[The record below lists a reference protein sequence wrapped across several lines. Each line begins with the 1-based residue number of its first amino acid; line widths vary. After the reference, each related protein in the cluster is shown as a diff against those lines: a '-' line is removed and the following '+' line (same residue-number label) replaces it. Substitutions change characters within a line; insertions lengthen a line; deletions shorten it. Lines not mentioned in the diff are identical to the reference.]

1 MNEKT
6 PVNRVNASAAVAG
19 GSGTVV
25 IAWLWNTFLPSYPMP
40 AEVAAGM
47 APMVGYI
54 LAWIVGWLGSPL
66 TTNTKP
72 MQGPKPGPE

>member
-1 MNEKT
+1 MSDKPQT
-6 PVNRVNASAAVAG
+6 KRVNASAAVAG

-25 IAWLWNTFLPSYPMP
+25 IAWLWNTFLPDYPMP

-54 LAWIVGWLGSPL
+54 LAWAVGWLCSPL
-66 TTNTKP
+66 AQNAE
-72 MQGPKPGPE
+72 PKPGPD